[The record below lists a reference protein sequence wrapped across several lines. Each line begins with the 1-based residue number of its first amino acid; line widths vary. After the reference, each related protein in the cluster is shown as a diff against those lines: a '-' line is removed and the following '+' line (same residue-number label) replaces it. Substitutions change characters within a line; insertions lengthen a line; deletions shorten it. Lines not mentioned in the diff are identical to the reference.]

1 MPESTK
7 SPAEVLE
14 GGGIKQRWKARAD
27 RYDAWAEMAEAKA
40 KAIYAAQP
48 AHARDPAFV
57 TQPARSCHAVARER
71 ARLAGRDRQ
80 AWDLEEKA
88 KGYREKARNLRAMAA
103 RTKGDAE
110 REREAFR
117 QTLDLSPG
125 DMVSTLF
132 GVRRVTK
139 VNAKSIRVEGVSS
152 AIEKHL
158 VRRVAA

>member
-1 MPESTK
+1 MTTPT
-7 SPAEVLE
+7 EVLE
-14 GGGIKQRWKARAD
+14 AGAGMKQRWLDRAD
-27 RYDAWAEMAEAKA
+27 RYDARAEAAEAKA

-57 TQPARSCHAVARER
+57 TQPARSSQAVARER
-71 ARLAGRDRQ
+71 GRLAERDRR
-80 AWDLEEKA
+80 AWELEERA
-88 KGYREKARNLRAMAA
+88 KKYREKAKNLRAMAS
-103 RTKGDAE
+103 RNKGDAE
-110 REREAFR
+110 REREVIR
-117 QTLDLSPG
+117 QALDLSPG

-132 GVRRVTK
+132 GIRQVTK

>member
-1 MPESTK
+1 MTTPT
-7 SPAEVLE
+7 EVLE
-14 GGGIKQRWKARAD
+14 AGAGMKQRWLDRAA
-27 RYDAWAEMAEAKA
+27 RYDARAEAAEAKA

-57 TQPARSCHAVARER
+57 TQPARSSHAVAREQG
-71 ARLAGRDRQ
+71 RLAERDRR
-80 AWDLEEKA
+80 AWELEERA
-88 KGYREKARNLRAMAA
+88 KEYREKAKNLRAMAS
-103 RTKGDAE
+103 RNKGDAE
-110 REREAFR
+110 REREVIR
-117 QTLDLSPG
+117 QALDLSPG

-132 GVRRVTK
+132 GIRQVTK